1 MRTARPRAEPRGDGL
16 YGDLH
21 ADGRGRA
28 YADRFGDGRLAHR
41 QPLGLRQLAARA
53 RSRRADPVTITAAPS
68 EDVNVA
74 FAGTEGQRIAL
85 RMTGVSIGTSS
96 CCSARL
102 HPQSERHALRPSYVG
117 TSGAFMDT
125 KTLPATGDYLI
136 LVDPQATASG
146 DMTLTLYDV
155 PPDSSAAIEAES
167 AHDRREHDARP
178 EREADLRRR
187 RRAKSRSR

>member
-1 MRTARPRAEPRGDGL
+1 M
-16 YGDLH
+16 
-21 ADGRGRA
+21 
-28 YADRFGDGRLAHR
+28 
-41 QPLGLRQLAARA
+41 
-53 RSRRADPVTITAAPS
+53 
-68 EDVNVA
+68 NVA

-96 CCSARL
+96 CCSSLVSIRN
-102 HPQSERHALRPSYVG
+102 PNGTALLPPSYVG

-155 PPDSSAAIEAES
+155 PPDSSAAIEAGGPPMTVASTTPGQNARLTFDGAAGQKVALEMS
-167 AHDRREHDARP
+167 DVTIGPSSCCSTKVSIVKPDGTALASPTSVGTSGGSIDAKTRFQRP
-178 EREADLRRR
+178 AATRSSST
-187 RRAKSRSR
+187 RRATRPGA